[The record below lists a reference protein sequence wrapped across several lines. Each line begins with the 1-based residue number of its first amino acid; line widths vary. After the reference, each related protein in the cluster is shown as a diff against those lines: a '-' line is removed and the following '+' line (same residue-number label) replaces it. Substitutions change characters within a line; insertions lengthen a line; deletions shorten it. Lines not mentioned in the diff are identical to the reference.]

1 MKMNWFPSPCE
12 DIMYLKDGSAVVTR
26 SEFSSPYGDM
36 AYICRCAYATSK
48 DVFPS
53 PGVDVT
59 HQTSAQTAGRI

>member
-36 AYICRCAYATSK
+36 AYLCRCAFSTSK

-53 PGVDVT
+53 PGVD
-59 HQTSAQTAGRI
+59 